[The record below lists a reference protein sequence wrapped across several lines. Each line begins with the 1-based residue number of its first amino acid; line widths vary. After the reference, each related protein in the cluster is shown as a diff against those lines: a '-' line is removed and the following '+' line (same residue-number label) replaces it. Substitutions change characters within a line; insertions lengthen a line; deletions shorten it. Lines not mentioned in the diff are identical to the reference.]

1 MIATC
6 EKCKKKYEVDP
17 EKFEGEA
24 SRFRCTSCGNV
35 ITVSKPKTKT
45 LSPSPVK
52 TIKTKGEKAPG
63 PGLETFGLKRRK
75 IGLRGKIF
83 LILFVIPIL
92 IFTLVLA
99 VPFTVG
105 YFQKA
110 VGLIVNENAQYAF
123 EKSKNQINQ
132 MASSIASQVE
142 TYLLSHPEL
151 KREDLT
157 NDPGLRKIIFQRIS
171 FSGEA
176 SLYLRF
182 DPETQEPLGTFL
194 INRNKDLEGQPFSSL
209 MVKGTLGKDKYDQ
222 FGKIVRVGDHGE
234 YREASDFYL
243 SKDES
248 GILKER
254 ILACS
259 PVLQTPYGIVAT
271 ANTEDFM
278 LSAKLLEGRVRNLLF
293 DTRNIFVGVFGG
305 TLLLIGIIMLLYI
318 QSVTRKIKS
327 LTEVAYRISVGE
339 LGAEVDIKSNDE
351 IGDLADAISRMQDS
365 IRLSIERL
373 RRRTA

>member
-6 EKCKKKYEVDP
+6 EKCRKKYEIDP
-17 EKFEGEA
+17 EKFEGEV
-24 SRFRCTSCGNV
+24 SRFKCTSCGNV
-35 ITVSKPKTKT
+35 ITVSKSKAKT
-45 LSPSPVK
+45 LTPPPVRPK
-52 TIKTKGEKAPG
+52 AEKVPG

-83 LILFVIPIL
+83 LILFIIPVFM
-92 IFTLVLA
+92 FTLVLA

-105 YFQKA
+105 YFNRA
-110 VGLIVNENAQYAF
+110 VGLIVNENEQYAV
-123 EKSKNQINQ
+123 EKSKNEINQ
-132 MASSIASQVE
+132 MASSIARQVE
-142 TYLLSHPEL
+142 MYLLSHPEL
-151 KREDLT
+151 KREDLQ
-157 NDPGLRKIIFQRIS
+157 NDPGLRKIIFQQVS

-182 DPETQEPLGTFL
+182 NPETEDPLGTFV
-194 INRNKDLEGQPFSSL
+194 INRNKDLEGQPFSRL
-209 MVKGTLGKDKYDQ
+209 MVKGTLGKDKYDE
-222 FGKIVRVGDHGE
+222 FGKVVRVGEHGE

-243 SKDES
+243 SRNES

-259 PVLQTPYGIVAT
+259 PVSQTPYGIVAT
-271 ANTEDFM
+271 ADTDDFM
-278 LSAKLLEGRVRNLLF
+278 LTAKLLEGRVRNLLF
-293 DTRNIFVGVFGG
+293 DTRNI
-305 TLLLIGIIMLLYI
+305 LIGIFGSTLFLIGVIMLFFVQRI
-318 QSVTRKIKS
+318 TKKIKS

-339 LGAEVDIKSNDE
+339 LGAEVGIKSDDE

-373 RRRTA
+373 RRRTT

>member
-6 EKCKKKYEVDP
+6 EKCRKKYEIDP
-17 EKFEGEA
+17 EKFEGEV
-24 SRFRCTSCGNV
+24 SRFKCTSCGNV
-35 ITVSKPKTKT
+35 ITVSKSKAKT

-52 TIKTKGEKAPG
+52 TKGEKVPG

-83 LILFVIPIL
+83 LILFIIPIF
-92 IFTLVLA
+92 IFMLVLA

-105 YFQKA
+105 YFNKA
-110 VGLIVNENAQYAF
+110 VGLIVNENVQYAV
-123 EKSKNQINQ
+123 ERSKNEINQ
-132 MASSIASQVE
+132 TASSIAGQVE
-142 TYLLSHPEL
+142 QYLSCHPEL
-151 KREDLT
+151 KRDDLR

-176 SLYLRF
+176 SMYLRF
-182 DPETQEPLGTFL
+182 DPESQEPLGAFV
-194 INRNKDLEGQPFSSL
+194 ISQNKALEGQPFSSL
-209 MVKGTLGKDKYDQ
+209 MVKGALGKDKYDE
-222 FGKIVRVGDHGE
+222 FGKIVQVGEHGE
-234 YREASDFYL
+234 FREASDFYL
-243 SKDES
+243 SRNES

-254 ILACS
+254 TLACS
-259 PVLQTPYGIVAT
+259 PISQTPYGIVAT
-271 ANTEDFM
+271 ADTQDFM
-278 LSAKLLEGRVRNLLF
+278 VSAKLIESRVKNLLF
-293 DTRNIFVGVFGG
+293 DTRNILVGVFGG

-318 QSVTRKIKS
+318 QSVTSKIKS

-339 LGAEVDIKSNDE
+339 LGAEVGIKSDDE

-373 RRRTA
+373 RKRTT

>member
-6 EKCKKKYEVDP
+6 EKCRKKYEIDP
-17 EKFEGEA
+17 EKFEGEV

-35 ITVSKPKTKT
+35 ITVSKSKAKT
-45 LSPSPVK
+45 LSPPPVRPK
-52 TIKTKGEKAPG
+52 AEKAPG
-63 PGLETFGLKRRK
+63 PGLETFGLKGRRF
-75 IGLRGKIF
+75 GLRGKIF
-83 LILFVIPIL
+83 LIFFIIPIL
-92 IFTLVLA
+92 MLVVA

-105 YFQKA
+105 YINKA
-110 VGLIVNENAQYAF
+110 INSIVDEDVRSAVERAKNE
-123 EKSKNQINQ
+123 INQ
-132 MASSIASQVE
+132 MASSIANQVE
-142 TYLLSHPEL
+142 MYLLSHPEL
-151 KREDLT
+151 KREDLQ
-157 NDPGLRKIIFQRIS
+157 NDPGLRKVIFQRVS

-182 DPETQEPLGTFL
+182 NPETEDPLGTFV

-209 MVKGTLGKDKYDQ
+209 MVKGTLGKDKYDE
-222 FGKIVRVGDHGE
+222 FGKVVQVGEHGE

-243 SKDES
+243 SRNES

-259 PVLQTPYGIVAT
+259 PVSQTPYGIVAT
-271 ANTEDFM
+271 ADTDDFM
-278 LSAKLLEGRVRNLLF
+278 LSVKLLEDRVKGMILG
-293 DTRNIFVGVFGG
+293 TRNIVIGVFGG
-305 TLLLIGIIMLLYI
+305 TLLLIGIIMLLYV
-318 QSVTRKIKS
+318 QRVTRKIKS

-339 LGAEVDIKSNDE
+339 LGAEVGIKSKDE

-373 RRRTA
+373 RRRTT